1 MSRIP
6 LHNANNMPL
15 QAPLIPDPFVPYE
28 CPGNRSLNA
37 ICQGDVAILTQYLEN
52 TPFTLASDRF
62 LVYVSD
68 FTNCRKAPF
77 MDAGI
82 VIPVRF
88 GEREGGYFLFE
99 YEDNDAAIAAGR
111 DLWGYPKKFGAI
123 ELTEHEDGAT
133 ANVARHGIP
142 LISIECRFDGVETEP
157 LKTTPHLNIHI
168 QPAPDGTILNKRVIA
183 RDTSSDFRMTSCR
196 WGSANVKLGALH
208 TDPLSPLGPVRVL
221 AANYVVG
228 DFFATEQ
235 NGWGKTIAD
244 LIVSGAS
251 IEGNVE

>member
-1 MSRIP
+1 MNRIP
-6 LHNANNMPL
+6 LQNGNNMPL

-37 ICQGDVAILTQYLEN
+37 ICQGDPAILGQYLEN
-52 TPFTLASDRF
+52 TPFTLNGDRF

-111 DLWGYPKKFGAI
+111 DLWGYPKKFGTI
-123 ELTEHEDGAT
+123 TLEEKDGGAS
-133 ANVARHGIP
+133 ARVVRHGVP
-142 LISIECRFDGVETEP
+142 LIAIDCRFDGTETEP

-183 RDTSSDFRMTSCR
+183 RDTSPDFRLTSCR
-196 WGSANVKLGALH
+196 WGSAAVSLGSLP
-208 TDPLSPLGPVRVL
+208 TDPIGPLGPVTVL
-221 AANYVVG
+221 AASYVVG
-228 DFFATEQ
+228 DFFATEE

-244 LIVSGAS
+244 LVVNGVPAT
-251 IEGNVE
+251 ET

>member
-1 MSRIP
+1 MTRIP

-15 QAPLIPDPFVPYE
+15 QAPLISDPFVPYE

-37 ICQGDVAILTQYLEN
+37 ICQGDPAVLGQYLEN
-52 TPFTLASDRF
+52 TPFTLAGDRF

-68 FTNCRKAPF
+68 FTNGPKTPF

-88 GEREGGYFLFE
+88 GDREGGYFLFE

-111 DLWGYPKKFGAI
+111 DLWGYPKKFGTI
-123 ELTEHEDGAT
+123 ELTERAGGA
-133 ANVARHGIP
+133 
-142 LISIECRFDGVETEP
+142 FDGTQAEP

-168 QPAPDGTILNKRVIA
+168 QPAPDGKILNKRVIA
-183 RDTSSDFRMTSCR
+183 RDTSPDFQMTSCH
-196 WGSANVKLGALH
+196 WGSAAVSLGALA
-208 TDPLSPLGPVRVL
+208 TDPLSPLGPLQVL
-221 AANYVVG
+221 AANYVIG

-244 LIVSGAS
+244 LVTNGIPVGDA
-251 IEGNVE
+251 